1 MCPYFIAGT
10 QRLCLHCD
18 VQCRCQRVLGTPMT
32 LHLHCW
38 LVALL
43 HFALKESMVYIHVS
57 DLRCQSECDHDSL
70 LVSAQITK

>member
-1 MCPYFIAGT
+1 
-10 QRLCLHCD
+10 
-18 VQCRCQRVLGTPMT
+18 MT

-43 HFALKESMVYIHVS
+43 HFALKESMLYIHVS
-57 DLRCQSECDHDSL
+57 DLRCQSECDQDSL